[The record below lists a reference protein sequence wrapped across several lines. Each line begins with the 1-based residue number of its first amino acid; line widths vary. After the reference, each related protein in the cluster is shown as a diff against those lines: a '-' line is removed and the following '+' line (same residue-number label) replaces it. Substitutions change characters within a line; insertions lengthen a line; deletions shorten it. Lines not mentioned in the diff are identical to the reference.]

1 MSDKRPHRNQG
12 LSYIVRKYLIS
23 AFVLASFAAYV
34 LHEHSTNPNT
44 EAAVLPVQAPKQTD
58 AITPVVTVY
67 QSTPPPAPTDPA
79 VQTPSAQANTAT
91 SPAPTATS
99 VPTEQPPTAV
109 ANNGLKDGQY
119 TGQTA
124 DAFYG
129 TVQVQVTIQGG
140 KLASVEFLQYP
151 NDRRTSVRINNQAV
165 PMLQSEAIQAQT
177 AQVDIIS
184 GATLTSQAFIE
195 SLQSALDNA
204 RG

>member
-1 MSDKRPHRNQG
+1 MVK
-12 LSYIVRKYLIS
+12 KYLIS
-23 AFVLASFAAYV
+23 AFVMASFAAYV
-34 LHEHSTNPNT
+34 LHEHGVSSET
-44 EAAVLPVQAPKQTD
+44 EAAVLPVQTPKQQTD
-58 AITPVVTVY
+58 VVTPVVTLY
-67 QSTPPPAPTDPA
+67 QPTPLPIPTHPPQQTLSTQADTATPP
-79 VQTPSAQANTAT
+79 S
-91 SPAPTATS
+91 PTATS
-99 VPTEQPPTAV
+99 VPTEQPPTAI
-109 ANNGLKDGQY
+109 ANTGLKDGQY

-129 TVQVQVTIQGG
+129 AVQVQVTIQEG
-140 KLASVEFLQYP
+140 KLTRVDFLQFP

>member
-1 MSDKRPHRNQG
+1 VK
-12 LSYIVRKYLIS
+12 KYLIS

-34 LHEHSTNPNT
+34 LHDHSTNPNA

-58 AITPVVTVY
+58 AVTPVVTVY
-67 QSTPPPAPTDPA
+67 QSTPPPAPTDTIQA
-79 VQTPSAQANTAT
+79 TAAQADTAAPP
-91 SPAPTATS
+91 PATDIPTQ
-99 VPTEQPPTAV
+99 QPPTTV

-129 TVQVQVTIQGG
+129 AVQVQVTIQGG
-140 KLASVEFLQYP
+140 KLASVKFLQFP
-151 NDRRTSVRINNQAV
+151 NDRRTSQRINSQAV

-204 RG
+204 RS

>member
-1 MSDKRPHRNQG
+1 MSDKRSHRNQG
-12 LSYIVRKYLIS
+12 PSYIVKKYLIS

-34 LHEHSTNPNT
+34 LHDHSTNPNA

-58 AITPVVTVY
+58 AVTPVVTVY
-67 QSTPPPAPTDPA
+67 QSTPPPAPTDTIQA
-79 VQTPSAQANTAT
+79 TAAQADTAAPPPATAT
-91 SPAPTATS
+91 D
-99 VPTEQPPTAV
+99 VPTQQPPTTV
-109 ANNGLKDGQY
+109 TNNGLKDGQY

-129 TVQVQVTIQGG
+129 SVQVQVTIQGG
-140 KLASVEFLQYP
+140 KLASVKFLQFP
-151 NDRRTSVRINNQAV
+151 NDRRTSQRINSQAV

-204 RG
+204 RS